1 MFSDFYFPSN
11 SKKLEEK
18 LEDANYPLE
27 EYLKDDEAVLCV
39 KFMGKNTKKY
49 FNSDKIKSL
58 IKLITE
64 EPEGEDQLRGHRFPY
79 IATQI
84 LKSDC
89 PFISKRFVLNEEE
102 YDEEYPENNS
112 DDDKEID
119 ADSDKNDL
127 AIVEKINNFDKN
139 SDDKNEVKLNEENF
153 EEEDKEVKIEMY
165 ENEEDSNAN
174 NKEKDVDVKII
185 NGNEGDNN
193 NNSTKQENNNN
204 KEGEAKIIDED
215 NLEINKDKNIIDNS
229 NDNEHKNEEIKNLND
244 NKDEKISNENNSD
257 KNADVNKN
265 ENKIDENGIHENNDN
280 NNEKNDID
288 NKKEDNT
295 EENQVNK
302 KEENEKKEETNKNDD
317 NTEEKEKSKQKE
329 INKENKDNNEEKPE
343 IKDEKE
349 KKEINDE
356 KIDNLE
362 IKNEI
367 LDNNENKEE
376 KKEDEKENKNNSEEN
391 QIVDDKKEIE
401 NINDK
406 KDSTIKDKNILEDG
420 KEEKKEENSIKENIN
435 ESTEKEIKEEKTE
448 KEEKEMKEDKE
459 EKEEK
464 EVKEEKEKKDKEE
477 KEVKKENKE
486 NKEKEDKEENKEK
499 EEEENKEKEE
509 GKEEEKGE
517 EKEGKEEKEVKE
529 DRGEKGDKEEKCVK
543 EQSKEK
549 EEKEISD
556 INNTEIKK
564 EESNKNQEEK
574 EVKEEKEEEKEDHK
588 DHDKVKEKNDET
600 DNIIIDNEGIDKKE
614 INNKDNNQNIN
625 IDKEDDNE
633 DEEENEN
640 EEINIKKEE
649 GEDSLSIEG
658 EIDDFYSNIKKPKPK
673 KKYENKP
680 NNEYLDLLLNFV
692 MNDKEELNYVL
703 SGYFSDV
710 MLSLIDKY
718 PSQMLKY
725 LYTMR
730 KDAIKKIVYH
740 SNQKA
745 LSMLCQKLLNIESFN
760 FTYKPD
766 NSLKDIISESTN
778 FRNEL
783 IGDVIKSL
791 NLEGV
796 KDEKNEIK
804 TDIDIEAKFFLLS
817 DMINNMK
824 IVKYLV
830 FNNDVYSHLFTILDS
845 ELYAE
850 EEHGQK
856 NDDKN
861 DNSNNN
867 FDTKYNIYG
876 LLISL
881 ITKLLKNACSN
892 YVLSYPNEFDF
903 NCVKKEKNEITFGE
917 NMIITFGKILRNN
930 FLPKRPK
937 LVIEKLSSIS
947 YEGLG
952 ILNIKILEL
961 VKEMLIFMKE
971 LPKQFDSLLIR
982 NNFCQRSIDYFFLY
996 QWNNM
1001 YHIQFV
1007 DLFNLYL
1014 SKEENHKVLTDFLF
1028 DNLKFHE
1035 MLINYLNQD
1044 KLDEK
1049 DKEKIIINQKLKFNF
1064 KSGKAI
1070 RSGVY
1075 PHVIDLIYKLQTIG
1089 GLDIFTNEE
1098 KNELKIKNFGE
1109 FEFSKDEK
1117 SNKLVK
1123 EIKISNN
1130 INTILK
1136 KSNIWNEITKS
1147 TVIPIIKEYETK
1159 LYNKQE
1165 KKSDEE
1171 SDNTD
1176 DIGNNDLVNNSKK
1189 SKLINPRKFLRQF
1202 MSTLNSNLCN
1212 LPLSRNANFNK
1223 VKNEKTS
1230 LREMLLNKVGYLNRK
1245 AFEIDENENN
1255 NKLNKDNL
1263 DKEDN
1268 DDTNADENKNNEENN
1283 KYNDSNYWEV
1293 KNTLPEDIKKQ
1304 VDKKTNIIFNYNP
1317 LTYENNNK
1325 DDISE
1330 EEELLSIAMGLEQN
1344 EKMEKNKKIMYIIP
1358 GKLKPINLKAKTSP
1372 VQSIFT
1378 SSTSSKDNSSYVRL
1392 RNKRKNIINL
1402 FAENKNINNNN
1413 NEKEEKEEKE
1423 EKKEKEKEENE
1434 EKEEEEES
1442 IVKNEENQEKEEDK
1456 FEKED
1461 HKDIEEKK
1469 ENNEDESYN
1478 DVNYWGNSSRNYL
1491 NEKEMEDCLKDL

>member
-1 MFSDFYFPSN
+1 MFSDLYFPSN

-18 LEDANYPLE
+18 LEDKNYPLE
-27 EYLKDDEAVLCV
+27 EYLKDEEAVLCV

-58 IKLITE
+58 IKLMTE
-64 EPEGEDQLRGHRFPY
+64 EPEGEDPLRGHKFPY

-112 DDDKEID
+112 DDDKEKD
-119 ADSDKNDL
+119 ADSYKNDL
-127 AIVEKINNFDKN
+127 AKVEKIDNFEKN

-165 ENEEDSNAN
+165 ENEEDNKDS
-174 NKEKDVDVKII
+174 NKEKDIDVKFII
-185 NGNEGDNN
+185 NNEGDNHN
-193 NNSTKQENNNN
+193 NNTKQENNDN

-215 NLEINKDKNIIDNS
+215 NLEQNKDKNNIENS
-229 NDNEHKNEEIKNLND
+229 NDNEHKDEEIKNSSD
-244 NKDEKISNENNSD
+244 NKDGKISNENNSD
-257 KNADVNKN
+257 KNADANLNEKN
-265 ENKIDENGIHENNDN
+265 DKKTNEKENKIDENVVHENNDN

-302 KEENEKKEETNKNDD
+302 KEENEKKKETNKNDD
-317 NTEEKEKSKQKE
+317 NNEEKEKSEQKE
-329 INKENKDNNEEKPE
+329 INKDNKGNNEDKPE

-349 KKEINDE
+349 KKEIKDKN
-356 KIDNLE
+356 IDNLE
-362 IKNEI
+362 IKNEK

-376 KKEDEKENKNNSEEN
+376 KKEDEIENQNISEEN

-406 KDSTIKDKNILEDG
+406 KDSIIKDKNILDDG

-435 ESTEKEIKEEKTE
+435 ESTEKEIKEEKKE

-464 EVKEEKEKKDKEE
+464 EKKDKEE
-477 KEVKKENKE
+477 KEVKEE
-486 NKEKEDKEENKEK
+486 NKEKEVKEENKEK
-499 EEEENKEKEE
+499 EGKEEKEE
-509 GKEEEKGE
+509 KKEEEKKEE
-517 EKEGKEEKEVKE
+517 EKKEEKEVKE
-529 DRGEKGDKEEKCVK
+529 DRGEKGDKEEKSVK
-543 EQSKEK
+543 EESKEK
-549 EEKEISD
+549 EEKEILD
-556 INNTEIKK
+556 TNNTEIKK
-564 EESNKNQEEK
+564 EESNNNQESQEEK
-574 EVKEEKEEEKEDHK
+574 EVKEEKDEEKEDHK
-588 DHDKVKEKNDET
+588 EQEKVKEKNDET

-633 DEEENEN
+633 DEEENEK

-692 MNDKEELNYVL
+692 MNDKVELNYVL
-703 SGYFSDV
+703 SGYFSEV

-760 FTYKPD
+760 FSYKPD
-766 NSLKDIISESTN
+766 NNLKDIISESTN

-791 NLEGV
+791 NLEEV

-830 FNNDVYSHLFTILDS
+830 FNNDVYSHLFTVLDS

-850 EEHGQK
+850 EDHGQK

-876 LLISL
+876 LFISL

-903 NCVKKEKNEITFGE
+903 NCVKKAKNEITFGE

-1044 KLDEK
+1044 KFDEK

-1098 KNELKIKNFGE
+1098 KNELKIINFGE

-1130 INTILK
+1130 INNILK
-1136 KSNIWNEITKS
+1136 KSKIWNEVTKG
-1147 TVIPIIKEYETK
+1147 TVIPIIKEYESK

-1176 DIGNNDLVNNSKK
+1176 DNGNNDLINNSKK
-1189 SKLINPRKFLRQF
+1189 SKLINPKKFLRQF
-1202 MSTLNSNLCN
+1202 MSTLNVNLCN
-1212 LPLSRNANFNK
+1212 LPLSRNANINK

-1230 LREMLLNKVGYLNRK
+1230 LREMLLNKMGYLNRK
-1245 AFEIDENENN
+1245 VFEFDENENN

-1268 DDTNADENKNNEENN
+1268 DDPNADENKNNEENN
-1283 KYNDSNYWEV
+1283 KYNDSNYWGV

-1402 FAENKNINNNN
+1402 FAENKNINNN
-1413 NEKEEKEEKE
+1413 EKE
-1423 EKKEKEKEENE
+1423 EKEKEENE

-1456 FEKED
+1456 YEKED

-1469 ENNEDESYN
+1469 ENNDDESYN